1 VSQSTVFPHLQTP
14 HTLLGVGKQNAH
26 AWASVRVETS
36 QALAQLLEECSRAR
50 IKVMTGAQR
59 ALPDDDSG
67 DACGYVFVDMRQ
79 INRVTEHRRR
89 DQVISVETG
98 ITLDEL
104 DSLLQQNGQW
114 WPVSSAGGSTVY
126 DVIQTGDGGCLEH
139 GFGGPRHLILGL
151 EAILPTG
158 RTIKSGGKVVK
169 NVTGYDMTKLF
180 VGARGTLS
188 LPYLAH
194 LRLFARPQSSVSL
207 LIAADKDVLS
217 LLHHANKLMSSGLPI
232 AVLELFR
239 PDLLPETTETSS
251 MRKRMPAAA
260 HRLVMLV
267 QIFENEKVIAE
278 ILPQVQA
285 MAAPDLVQSQLSHD
299 TAQQLIGKIS
309 SVPPRYYE
317 LSCAPSVMAQLLA
330 ENPAVLNADGLQLR
344 PGAGRLR
351 FISNENSSPIQQLR
365 IWSKRRDCAFTGA
378 QVDED
383 RYTVQRYPQEDA
395 AADEI
400 IQSLQRQFDP
410 DACLNPFA
418 RFEGGSGIRRS
429 QENPHD

>member
-1 VSQSTVFPHLQTP
+1 VAQSTVFPHLQTP
-14 HTLLGVGKQNAH
+14 HTLLGVGKQNLR

-36 QALAQLLEECSRAR
+36 QALALLLEECSKSRL
-50 IKVMTGAQR
+50 KVMTGPQR
-59 ALPDDDSG
+59 ALPEDDTG
-67 DACGYVFVDMRQ
+67 DASGYVFVDLRQ
-79 INRVTEHRRR
+79 INRVIEHRRR

-98 ITLDEL
+98 ITLEEL

-114 WPVSSAGGSTVY
+114 WPVSAATGRTVY

-139 GFGGPRHLILGL
+139 GFGGPRHLVLGL

-180 VGARGTLS
+180 VGARGTLC

-207 LIAADKDVLS
+207 LVSADKDDLS
-217 LLHHANKLMSSGLPI
+217 LLQHANKLMSSGLPI

-239 PDLLPETTETSS
+239 PDLLPETTETVAFKE
-251 MRKRMPAAA
+251 RLPAAA
-260 HRLVMLV
+260 HRLIMLI
-267 QIFENEKVIAE
+267 QIFENEKVIDE

-285 MAAPDLVQSQLSHD
+285 MAAPHLVQTQLSQDAAH
-299 TAQQLIGKIS
+299 QLIGKIS
-309 SVPPRYYE
+309 LVPHQYYE
-317 LSCAPSVMAQLLA
+317 ISCAPSVMARLLA
-330 ENPAVLNADGLQLR
+330 ENPVVLNADGLQLR

-351 FISNENSSPIQQLR
+351 FAAGETAVLTQQLR
-365 IWSKRRDCAFTGA
+365 QWSKRRDCAFTGA

-383 RYTVQRYPQEDA
+383 RYTVHRYPQEDA

-418 RFEGGSGIRRS
+418 RFSGSATRS
-429 QENPHD
+429 AQENAHD